1 MTTRWKG
8 NFINFSIELYFCI
21 CSILDAGENPRRRGE
36 EQRDENKVKEIRMT
50 TMKRSLGCGFIKHT

>member
-21 CSILDAGENPRRRGE
+21 CSILDARENPRRRGE

-50 TMKRSLGCGFIKHT
+50 TMKRSLGSGFIKLT